1 MKHPQGKAI
10 IGKCGLSQRD
20 AVRKKSGGSGGRN
33 ANRGKK
39 GPDRKGLGVR
49 HWRVTAPSP
58 DCGFSGEKCCL
69 DGECRAWKGKHPH
82 RRQNLLAG
90 VLWDSLQK
98 AVRLF
103 SERLRSASAVRASVR
118 RRLRPRDF
126 RRGVRKSN
134 QRRFPEPPSR
144 QGAQPL
150 SSGIDQISGR
160 LQCCAVIFGHIEE
173 VVAAEN
179 F

>member
-1 MKHPQGKAI
+1 MPFEKRAGE
-10 IGKCGLSQRD
+10 
-20 AVRKKSGGSGGRN
+20 SGGRN

-69 DGECRAWKGKHPH
+69 DGECRAVERENTRH

-98 AVRLF
+98 AVSLF
-103 SERLRSASAVRASVR
+103 SVRLRSASAVRAFVR
-118 RRLRPRDF
+118 HSASSGFRPR
-126 RRGVRKSN
+126 RPETE
-134 QRRFPEPPSR
+134 QRRFPRARRHGKALSR
-144 QGAQPL
+144 ERRVGGVQPL